1 MVLCWSRA
9 GWLLWPAAVWPGR
22 PTRSGAAYSGAVRSD
37 PGMAARLYTQTRIE
51 PSSNI
56 PGIEMDFLETRD
68 DLRTIASSSVDRTH
82 HGDLAVS
89 KAVLR
94 MISGTGLVLGDF
106 YLLKIQKQQVLKRYF
121 VHSVKFCPRLEW
133 WINFK
138 LV

>member
-1 MVLCWSRA
+1 
-9 GWLLWPAAVWPGR
+9 
-22 PTRSGAAYSGAVRSD
+22 
-37 PGMAARLYTQTRIE
+37 MAARLYTQTRIE

-68 DLRTIASSSVDRTH
+68 DLRTIASSIVDRTH

-106 YLLKIQKQQVLKRYF
+106 YLLKNTETTSLTKI
-121 VHSVKFCPRLEW
+121 FCSFSEILPQIR
-133 WINFK
+133 
-138 LV
+138 VVD